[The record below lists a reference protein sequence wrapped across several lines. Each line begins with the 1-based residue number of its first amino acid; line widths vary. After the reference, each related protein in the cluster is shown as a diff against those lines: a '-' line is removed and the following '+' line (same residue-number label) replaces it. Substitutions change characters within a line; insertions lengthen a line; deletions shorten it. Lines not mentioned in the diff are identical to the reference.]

1 MFWILLAEDDF
12 KIHLDEV
19 QFMIWNNFL
28 VDGFHEASELLGYL
42 ANSLELS
49 PGDVCAIDSVEQLL
63 EKKAKIVL
71 LIEDSHEFQGM
82 KLVTVYL
89 EEDMVV
95 DNSTFAFMARN
106 FKIDIYLPDEDSGY
120 YRDLILLDRTGG
132 MKKVTLQESR
142 INE

>member
-1 MFWILLAEDDF
+1 MGFLNEDDL
-12 KIHLDEV
+12 KIHLDEI

-28 VDGFHEASELLGYL
+28 VDGVHAAAALLGYL
-42 ANSLELS
+42 ASSLDLS
-49 PGDVCAIDSVEQLL
+49 PGDVCAIDSVEQLV
-63 EKKAKIVL
+63 EQKAKIVL

-89 EEDMVV
+89 EEDMAV

-120 YRDLILLDRTGG
+120 YRDLVLLDRTGG
-132 MKKVTLQESR
+132 MKKVTLQES
-142 INE
+142 

>member
-1 MFWILLAEDDF
+1 M
-12 KIHLDEV
+12 
-19 QFMIWNNFL
+19 
-28 VDGFHEASELLGYL
+28 
-42 ANSLELS
+42 
-49 PGDVCAIDSVEQLL
+49 EQ
-63 EKKAKIVL
+63 KAKIVL

-82 KLVTVYL
+82 KLVTLYL

-120 YRDLILLDRTGG
+120 YRNLILLDRTGG
-132 MKKVTLQESR
+132 MKKVTLQESG